1 MRIRIVIPVLVSV
14 AAAAPVSAQP
24 EVVIHFGH
32 ETPEWRSAPS
42 GAAFARLYGDPARA
56 EPFAFLMKMPTD
68 WTMQPHVHDTGEY
81 LTVLSGVLYMSF
93 VRDGEW
99 TELSPGSVIAI
110 PPGVPMWAKTGDKET
125 VIEVNGVGP
134 FQTDPVPEEI
144 VPEE

>member
-1 MRIRIVIPVLVSV
+1 
-14 AAAAPVSAQP
+14 
-24 EVVIHFGH
+24 
-32 ETPEWRSAPS
+32 
-42 GAAFARLYGDPARA
+42 
-56 EPFAFLMKMPTD
+56 
-68 WTMQPHVHDTGEY
+68 MQPHVHDTGEY